1 MTFFSFTLC
10 LICFSIDLFR
20 FHTGSKT
27 LSSLMRESLAKDPLA
42 PILLERHLEALDRRV
57 GIILDKIRHCIQEN
71 PINEVIF
78 PYDDVEFS

>member
-1 MTFFSFTLC
+1 
-10 LICFSIDLFR
+10 
-20 FHTGSKT
+20 
-27 LSSLMRESLAKDPLA
+27 MRESLAKDPLA